1 MPMTP
6 MRPYRAVVAPPM
18 TPAGIVLITAPK
30 AGENDNRMANAP
42 ATQYAAVEYT
52 RVAAMTPMFS
62 P

>member
-30 AGENDNRMANAP
+30 AGENDSRMANAP
-42 ATQYAAVEYT
+42 ATQYAAVE
-52 RVAAMTPMFS
+52 
-62 P
+62 